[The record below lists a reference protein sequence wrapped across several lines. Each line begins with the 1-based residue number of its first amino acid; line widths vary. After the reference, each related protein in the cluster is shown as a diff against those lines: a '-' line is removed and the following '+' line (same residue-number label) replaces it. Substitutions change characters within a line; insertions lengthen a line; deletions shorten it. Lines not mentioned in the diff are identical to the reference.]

1 MSENQANEVNKI
13 KVDADI
19 WIRMMKRY
27 AIAMVVGI
35 AMLAYLFPNLHD
47 SATML
52 MVAATI
58 IGGLLVFG
66 GGFGIAVSFFFYL
79 WHKK

>member
-1 MSENQANEVNKI
+1 MSENQTNEVNKT
-13 KVDADI
+13 KVDANI
-19 WIRMMKRY
+19 WNRMMKRY
-27 AIAMVVGI
+27 AIAMVIGI

-47 SATML
+47 SATMPM
-52 MVAATI
+52 MVSVL